1 MSRDEAFGVNG
12 GRELAEAAQLLQ
24 SGLVHNQHSSSAF
37 PVSSA
42 TVALAFFFLALVV
55 LNKTT
60 RNLLRSRKSTL
71 PEDDIL
77 F

>member
-1 MSRDEAFGVNG
+1 MAWGIEGVGNYG
-12 GRELAEAAQLLQ
+12 APD
-24 SGLVHNQHSSSAF
+24 VSSSAF

-42 TVALAFFFLALVV
+42 TVALAFSFLALVV